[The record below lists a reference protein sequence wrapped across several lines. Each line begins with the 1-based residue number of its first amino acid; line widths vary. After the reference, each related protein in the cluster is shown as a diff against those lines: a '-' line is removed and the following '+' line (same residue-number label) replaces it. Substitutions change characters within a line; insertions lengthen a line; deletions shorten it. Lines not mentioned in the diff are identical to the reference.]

1 MVSGLP
7 EPRRSPPVR
16 AERNMQYDLF
26 TTFFGKNKRVLS
38 NTIAL
43 WDAIPKYAVSP
54 RQQNAGRD
62 PKGRLPVHP
71 QEFEYHRSHRDTPAI
86 TCRLKVQ
93 PASIEVEP
101 GRFVDF
107 YPSSDEE
114 LVEEILKK
122 IFSDQQYGVHSVAGN
137 ESWVRFTLYMI
148 QKELKTRRKTRSID
162 EIKCSLEI
170 MAKAVIEVEFLTPS
184 KQLIYTDPIL
194 SSLTRVTRTNYLQDP
209 KAMWCARLPALVSRS
224 INELTYRQFN
234 YATLMSLPTPLSRW
248 LHKRLSH
255 QYTNAGLLHPYQ
267 IKFSTIERDS
277 GLLHHCR
284 RSANMKTIDAALN
297 ELIKRNVL
305 LNISSKEERRGRE
318 IVDVLYVLHA
328 HPDFVSEVKAAN
340 ARQRD
345 HRLTLSKAG
354 CRTI

>member
-7 EPRRSPPVR
+7 EPRRLPPAK
-16 AERNMQYDLF
+16 AERNMQYELF

-38 NTIAL
+38 NTIEL

-54 RQQNAGRD
+54 RQQNACRD
-62 PKGRLPVHP
+62 RNGRLPVHP
-71 QEFEYHRSHRDTPAI
+71 QEFEYHPSHRDTPAI

-107 YPSSDEE
+107 YPSADEE
-114 LVEEILKK
+114 LIEEILKK

-162 EIKCSLEI
+162 EIKRSLEI
-170 MAKAVIEVEFLTPS
+170 MAKAVLEVEFLKPS

-194 SSLTRVTRTNYLQDP
+194 SSLTRVRRDNYLQDP
-209 KAMWCARLPALVSRS
+209 KAMWCARLPALVSQS

-255 QYTNAGLLHPYQ
+255 QYTNAGVMQPYK

-277 GLLHHCR
+277 GLLHHSR
-284 RSANMKTIDAALN
+284 RSANRKAIDAALN
-297 ELIKRNVL
+297 ALEKPNVFL
-305 LNISSKEERRGRE
+305 SVSCQEERKGRE
-318 IVDVLYVLHA
+318 IVDILYTLSA
-328 HPDFVSEVKAAN
+328 HPSFVSEVMAAN

-345 HRLTLSKAG
+345 HRMIMKTGSEN
-354 CRTI
+354 I

>member
-1 MVSGLP
+1 MEVSLP
-7 EPRRSPPVR
+7 EPRKSPPESVDK
-16 AERNMQYDLF
+16 NKQYDLF
-26 TTFFGKNKRVLS
+26 TTFFGKDQRDLS
-38 NTIAL
+38 NTIEL

-54 RQQNAGRD
+54 RQQNASRD
-62 PKGRLPVHP
+62 DNWRLPVHV
-71 QEFEYHRSHRDTPAI
+71 QEFEYRPSHVDTAPI

-93 PASIEVEP
+93 PASIEIKP
-101 GRFVDF
+101 GKFMDF
-107 YPSSDEE
+107 YPSTDEE
-114 LVEEILKK
+114 LIEEVLKK
-122 IFSDQQYGVHSVAGN
+122 IFADQQYGMHSVSGN

-148 QKELKTRRKTRSID
+148 QKELKTRGKSRSID
-162 EIKCSLEI
+162 EIKRSLEI
-170 MAKAVIEVEFLTPS
+170 MSQAVVEVEFQGQAKRLR
-184 KQLIYTDPIL
+184 YTNLIL
-194 SSLTRVTRTNYLQDP
+194 SDLTRMTRNDYLQDP
-209 KAMWCARLPALVSRS
+209 KSMWYGRLPAIVSKS

-248 LHKRLSH
+248 FHKRLSH

-345 HRLTLSKAG
+345 HRLTLSKVG
-354 CRTI
+354 HGTI

>member
-1 MVSGLP
+1 
-7 EPRRSPPVR
+7 
-16 AERNMQYDLF
+16 MQYDLF

-38 NTIAL
+38 NTIEL

-54 RQQNAGRD
+54 RQQNACRD
-62 PKGRLPVHP
+62 RNGRLPVHP
-71 QEFEYHRSHRDTPAI
+71 QEFEYRASQRDTPGI

-114 LVEEILKK
+114 LIEEILKK

-162 EIKCSLEI
+162 EIKHSLEI
-170 MAKAVIEVEFLTPS
+170 MAKAVIEVEFLKPS
-184 KQLIYTDPIL
+184 KQLLYTDPIL
-194 SSLTRVTRTNYLQDP
+194 SSLTRVKRDNYLQDP
-209 KAMWCARLPALVSRS
+209 KAMWYARLPALVSRS

-248 LHKRLSH
+248 IHKRLSH
-255 QYTNAGLLHPYQ
+255 QYTNAGIMQPYK

-277 GLLHHCR
+277 GLLHHSR
-284 RSANMKTIDAALN
+284 RSANRKAVDAALN
-297 ELIKRNVL
+297 TLEKRNVF
-305 LNISSKEERRGRE
+305 LNVSPQEERSGRE
-318 IVDVLYVLHA
+318 IVDVLYILSA
-328 HPDFVSEVKAAN
+328 HPGFVSEVMAAN

-345 HRLTLSKAG
+345 HRMIIAKTG
-354 CRTI
+354 TENI

>member
-1 MVSGLP
+1 
-7 EPRRSPPVR
+7 
-16 AERNMQYDLF
+16 MQYNLF

-38 NTIAL
+38 NTIEL
-43 WDAIPKYAVSP
+43 WDAIPKYAASP
-54 RQQNAGRD
+54 RQQNASRD
-62 PKGRLPVHP
+62 RNGRLPVHA
-71 QEFEYHRSHRDTPAI
+71 QEFEYRPSQRDTPAI

-107 YPSSDEE
+107 YPSADEE
-114 LVEEILKK
+114 LIEEILKK

-162 EIKCSLEI
+162 EIKRSLEI
-170 MAKAVIEVEFLTPS
+170 MAKAVLEVEFLKPS

-194 SSLTRVTRTNYLQDP
+194 SSLTRVTRTSYLQDP
-209 KAMWCARLPALVSRS
+209 KATWCARLPALISQS

-248 LHKRLSH
+248 LHKRISH
-255 QYTNAGLLHPYQ
+255 QYTNASIMQPYT
-267 IKFSTIERDS
+267 IRFSTIERDS
-277 GLLHHCR
+277 GLLHHSR
-284 RSANMKTIDAALN
+284 NSANRKAIDAALN
-297 ELIKRNVL
+297 ALEKRNVFL
-305 LNISSKEERRGRE
+305 SVACQEERKGRE
-318 IVDVLYVLHA
+318 IVDVLYTLTA
-328 HPDFVSEVKAAN
+328 HPNFVSEVMAAN

-345 HRLTLSKAG
+345 HRMIMKTGSEN
-354 CRTI
+354 I

>member
-1 MVSGLP
+1 
-7 EPRRSPPVR
+7 
-16 AERNMQYDLF
+16 MQYELF
-26 TTFFGKNKRVLS
+26 TTFFGKSKRVLS
-38 NTIAL
+38 NTIEL
-43 WDAIPKYAVSP
+43 WDAIPKYAASP

-62 PKGRLPVHP
+62 RNGRLPVHA
-71 QEFEYHRSHRDTPAI
+71 QEFEYRPSQRDTPAI

-107 YPSSDEE
+107 YPSADEE
-114 LVEEILKK
+114 LIEEILKK

-162 EIKCSLEI
+162 EIKRSLEI
-170 MAKAVIEVEFLTPS
+170 MAKAVLEVEFLTPS

-194 SSLTRVTRTNYLQDP
+194 SSLTRVTRTSYLQDP
-209 KAMWCARLPALVSRS
+209 KATWCARLPALVSRS

-255 QYTNAGLLHPYQ
+255 QYTNASVMQPYT
-267 IKFSTIERDS
+267 IRFSTIERDS
-277 GLLHHCR
+277 GLLHHSR
-284 RSANMKTIDAALN
+284 RSANRKAVDAALN
-297 ELIKRNVL
+297 ALEKRNVFL
-305 LNISSKEERRGRE
+305 SVAYQEERKGRE
-318 IVDVLYVLHA
+318 IADVLYTLTA
-328 HPDFVSEVKAAN
+328 HPNFVSEVMAAN

-345 HRLTLSKAG
+345 HRMIMKTNSEN
-354 CRTI
+354 I